1 MEIVFI
7 LYKPAVPGNVGA
19 GARAIKTMGFSQ
31 LRLIEPCDHLSDEAR
46 MLAHGSN
53 DILEEAEVFKNFEE
67 AVQDIDFL
75 IGTTAKKRSA
85 KEDYASPSEI
95 REIINSKKENIKNIA
110 ILFGTEE
117 SGLPNEYLLECD
129 IASTIPLNT
138 TYPSLNLGQ
147 SVMLYAYEFSD
158 LQAGSNKKEEKVP
171 EESYARLK
179 ERIKELLIEIDIQP
193 DSPLHHRVLE
203 RFSSIDSSDINL
215 LHSITSRLGKII
227 NKA

>member
-19 GARAIKTMGFSQ
+19 AARAIKTMGFSQ

-53 DILEEAEVFKNFEE
+53 DILEAAEIFNNFEE
-67 AVQDIDFL
+67 AVKDIDFL

-85 KEDYASPSEI
+85 KEDYASPPKI
-95 REIINSKKENIKNIA
+95 RELIYSKKENINKIA

-117 SGLPNEYLLECD
+117 SGLPNELILECD
-129 IASTIPLNT
+129 TASTIPLKT

-147 SVMLYAYEFSD
+147 SVMLYAYELST
-158 LQAGSNKKEEKVP
+158 LQTGIRKKEDKVP
-171 EESYARLK
+171 EESYTQLR
-179 ERIKELLIEIDIQP
+179 ERIKDLLIKINIQR
-193 DSPLHHRVLE
+193 DSPLHHRILE
-203 RFSSIDSSDINL
+203 RFSTIDSADINL